1 MHFLCLISQFWLK
14 SCGWE
19 GKDFYWYVLMMSFC
33 WWQRNRKGSS
43 AWKEEDGSLSVL
55 QMSCI
60 VWWMQAS
67 WLTQALVFNAI
78 YRIFAFEISK
88 YDAEVVV
95 CIFRT
100 LWEPADSVCVLFRLM
115 LSCVSAL
122 EDKRFNVKKKSSCP
136 QKRNVMHCVQILF
149 IREELSRRTN
159 SKEELQMVG
168 SKRWRHTSAHLSVR

>member
-19 GKDFYWYVLMMSFC
+19 GEGFYWYVLMMSFC

-43 AWKEEDGSLSVL
+43 AWREEDGGLSVL
-55 QMSCI
+55 QVSCI

-88 YDAEVVV
+88 HDAEVVR
-95 CIFRT
+95 ILRT
-100 LWEPADSVCVLFRLM
+100 LREPADSVCVLFRLM
-115 LSCVSAL
+115 LSCVSAP
-122 EDKRFNVKKKSSCP
+122 EDKRFNVKKNHHAHKREMLCIVYRFCSSGKNWVGGQI
-136 QKRNVMHCVQILF
+136 QKRRF
-149 IREELSRRTN
+149 
-159 SKEELQMVG
+159 
-168 SKRWRHTSAHLSVR
+168 RW

>member
-1 MHFLCLISQFWLK
+1 M
-14 SCGWE
+14 
-19 GKDFYWYVLMMSFC
+19 
-33 WWQRNRKGSS
+33 
-43 AWKEEDGSLSVL
+43 SVL

-122 EDKRFNVKKKSSCP
+122 EDKRFNVKKNHHVHKREMLCIVYRFCSSG
-136 QKRNVMHCVQILF
+136 KN
-149 IREELSRRTN
+149 
-159 SKEELQMVG
+159 
-168 SKRWRHTSAHLSVR
+168 